1 MAMLLSLSLSLA
13 MSLAVS
19 AHIDA
24 NYGDR
29 NWQIISFCIPNAS
42 VPVRVCTCVCVS
54 VLVCLPVVIKIMD
67 LVIFYKKHACGLW
80 PKKQLTRTCS
90 IFTYSHYN
98 FATGQKQLMSTI
110 HIHAYH
116 FSYTHSYKYWL
127 NIYLC
132 AQVLAGVLGTQVC
145 LYSLVFNERASAH
158 WGFPLKMV

>member
-67 LVIFYKKHACGLW
+67 LVIFYKTRLRSLT
-80 PKKQLTRTCS
+80 KKT
-90 IFTYSHYN
+90 
-98 FATGQKQLMSTI
+98 
-110 HIHAYH
+110 
-116 FSYTHSYKYWL
+116 THQNLFDFY
-127 NIYLC
+127 I
-132 AQVLAGVLGTQVC
+132 
-145 LYSLVFNERASAH
+145 
-158 WGFPLKMV
+158 FPL